1 MHHIGQFSDASPSY
15 NNGPGIGQQ
24 NQNANNQNTGG
35 LNSVGNLKGGGPKVG
50 GGNVQQPM
58 NSSSPDHHLSSNYAN
73 YLNNYNNRP
82 GIDSQWTQY
91 TPNQA
96 APSGWGGGMGFPGST
111 NPSSGLSA
119 GGAPSQNF
127 SPQLMNNGSAQSQQS
142 LTQQNQQQQHHQ
154 QQQASQP
161 HLNNRSGNNN
171 GYHGSAFS
179 GRSGNGA
186 SGGLNGQGNGW

>member
-1 MHHIGQFSDASPSY
+1 MHYIGQFSDSSPSY

-24 NQNANNQNTGG
+24 NNANNQNNGG
-35 LNSVGNLKGGGPKVG
+35 LNSVGNLKGGGGSKVG
-50 GGNVQQPM
+50 GGN
-58 NSSSPDHHLSSNYAN
+58 STSPDHHLSSNYAN

-127 SPQLMNNGSAQSQQS
+127 SPQLMSNGSAQSQQS
-142 LTQQNQQQQHHQ
+142 LNQQNQQQQHHHHQ
-154 QQQASQP
+154 QQQASQS

>member
-1 MHHIGQFSDASPSY
+1 M
-15 NNGPGIGQQ
+15 
-24 NQNANNQNTGG
+24 NQNGNNQNNGG
-35 LNSVGNLKGGGPKVG
+35 LNSVGNLKGGGSKVG

-58 NSSSPDHHLSSNYAN
+58 NSTPPDHHLSSNYAN

-96 APSGWGGGMGFPGST
+96 APSGWGAMGFPGST

-119 GGAPSQNF
+119 GGP
-127 SPQLMNNGSAQSQQS
+127 PQLMNNGSAQSQQP
-142 LTQQNQQQQHHQ
+142 LTQHNQQQQHHQ
-154 QQQASQP
+154 QQQASQS

-179 GRSGNGA
+179 ARSGNGA
-186 SGGLNGQGNGW
+186 SGGLNGQANGW